1 MSKKN
6 VSRLVWAKYHGGAS
20 RKLVLL
26 LVAELSASRT
36 ANPSIKFIAQR
47 CAISERQAQYIV
59 NEMLESGLLLCVSNK
74 NGGKPGATRHVVI
87 NEQVLTGAT
96 NCTPTGE
103 VFSTPLTTDTGAA
116 HCTQVVSKHRQK
128 KPLARKAKIV
138 PSLRLVVGGE

>member
-26 LVAELSASRT
+26 LVAELSTSRT
-36 ANPSIKFIAQR
+36 ANPSIAFIAER
-47 CAISERQAQYIV
+47 CGISRRQAQYIV
-59 NEMLESGLLLCVSNK
+59 NEFLESGLLVCLFNK
-74 NGGKPGATRHVVI
+74 SGGKPGATRGIVI
-87 NEQVLTGAT
+87 NEAALTGAA